1 MSYRVNAEWDSTG
14 WWVVT
19 VPDVPGAITQCRR
32 LDQVPADAAEVI
44 EIQTG
49 DEVKPGDLDVR
60 PTLPGDAG
68 ELAAA
73 ARLLR
78 VEAQA
83 LKNRSEESTRAAVL
97 LLREQGFPLRDIGAL
112 TGITFQRAQQLV
124 KS

>member
-1 MSYRVNAEWDSTG
+1 MSYRVDAEWDPTG

-49 DEVKPGDLDVR
+49 DKVKAGDLDVR
-60 PTLPGDAG
+60 PFLPGNAG
-68 ELAAA
+68 EVAAS

-83 LKNRSEESTRAAVL
+83 LKNRAEESTRVAVR